1 MHPIG
6 NTFRSEKDSDEL
18 SYDENVFS
26 IFLSF
31 EKIYAKVIISAGFI
45 LLNSSESACPASP
58 NISNHVIL

>member
-6 NTFRSEKDSDEL
+6 KTFRSEKDSDEL

-31 EKIYAKVIISAGFI
+31 EKIYAKVIHFCRFHLVKFI
-45 LLNSSESACPASP
+45 
-58 NISNHVIL
+58 